1 MMQGIQNLYILDK
14 NKNELESYIRG
25 GTIRAIIFDST
36 QITIF
41 YEDECY
47 NDQVTYIHY
56 EDLEE
61 CKIVID

>member
-1 MMQGIQNLYILDK
+1 MNQGIQNLYIIDK

-25 GTIRAIIFDST
+25 GTIKAIIFDST

>member
-1 MMQGIQNLYILDK
+1 MDKFLQDLYIMDK
-14 NKNELESYIRG
+14 NKKELETYIRC
-25 GTIRAIIFDST
+25 GTIKAIIFDKI

-56 EDLEE
+56 EDLEK